1 MNKYESVIILTTAV
15 AEEEKNVIIEKIKEL
30 IALNNGSILKI
41 ESLGKKK
48 LAYEVKKNKEGI
60 YIVIEFEVKPEA
72 ISELERYYRINEK
85 IIKFLTISKNED

>member
-1 MNKYESVIILTTAV
+1 MNKYESVIILTTSIT
-15 AEEEKNVIIEKIKEL
+15 EEEKNVIIEKIKEL
-30 IALNNGSILKI
+30 IISNNGNILKK
-41 ESLGKKK
+41 EFLGRKK
-48 LAYEVKKNKEGI
+48 LAYEIKKNKEGI